1 MDVPRLRVVIV
12 DDSADVRRLVRHT
25 LEASGLF
32 EVVAEGADGEE
43 AIGLAYRHQPD
54 LMLLDT
60 SMPKMD
66 GLEALPAV
74 RALCPDTSVVMFT
87 GFEDVQLAV
96 RAREL
101 GAAAFVEKSTPLDQV
116 PVRLAALFHAD
127 AQEAAQHARSQMR
140 LTDLPVSPEVA
151 ATQEAQQVL
160 DQHTASFRDL
170 FDQAAIGMATLTVA
184 GRIVRANH
192 ALAELVS
199 STPDQLVGED
209 YGRLMSGRGDDLDRG
224 LDAIATRGEDVAF
237 FEHDLPHHRDEPPT
251 GMVQVTLAPIRDHDG
266 QVLYL
271 FAQVQD
277 ITRQRA
283 TVEDLRRSEEKFRLL
298 VRGVGEYAIFLLDVD
313 GNVIS
318 WNAGA
323 QRIKGY
329 EADEVLGRSF
339 RIFYLPD
346 EQEDGHPERNLR
358 VALHDGQMAEEG
370 WRVRKD
376 GSRFWASVVISP
388 VFDDQHRHIGFAK
401 VTRDRTDQ
409 RNHEQE
415 LQDLMFQQTE
425 VLALT
430 AHELRNPAAVIDG
443 SAGLLQRSWSELS
456 GSDRTDV
463 LDGIRGS
470 ARRLHRLAADLM
482 TASRLHAE
490 TLDLERVEVDLAVAL
505 SSAVTR
511 ARGLNPDAAI
521 EGDVPAGVTV
531 NVDAVRLDQSLDNL
545 IDNAVRH
552 GTPPV
557 LVTATVE
564 GDVVTICVADAG
576 GGVPEELT
584 SRLFGMFAS
593 AGRHRATG
601 LGLYL
606 VRQIARRHGGEAEYQ
621 PPEGGSGARFVL
633 TLPRGA

>member
-1 MDVPRLRVVIV
+1 VDVDRLSVVLV
-12 DDSADVRRLVRHT
+12 DDSADVRRLVRRT

-32 EVVAEGADGEE
+32 EVVAECADGEE
-43 AIGLAYRHQPD
+43 AISLAYRHQPD

-74 RALCPDTSVVMFT
+74 RALSPDTAVVMFT
-87 GFEDVQLAV
+87 GFEDVQLAA

-101 GAAAFVEKSTPLDQV
+101 GAAAFVEKSTPLEQV
-116 PVRLAALFHAD
+116 PVRLAGLFHAD

-140 LTDLPVSPEVA
+140 LTDVPIPPEVA
-151 ATQEAQQVL
+151 ATQAAQQVL

-170 FDQAAIGMATLTVA
+170 FDQAAIGMATLTTA
-184 GRIVRANH
+184 GRIVRANR

-199 STPDQLVGED
+199 SSPAELVGED
-209 YGRLMSGRGDDLDRG
+209 YGRLTSGRGDELDRG
-224 LDAIATRGEDVAF
+224 LASITRHDEDLAI
-237 FEHDLPHHRDEPPT
+237 FEHDLPHHPDEPPR
-251 GMVQVTLAPIRDHDG
+251 GMVQVTLAPIRGSDG
-266 QVLYL
+266 EVLYM

-277 ITRQRA
+277 VTRQRA
-283 TVEDLRRSEEKFRLL
+283 TVENLRRTEERFRLL
-298 VRGVGEYAIFLLDVD
+298 VRSVGEYAIYLLDVD

-318 WNAGA
+318 WNVGA

-329 EADEVLGRSF
+329 EAEEVLGRSF
-339 RIFYLPD
+339 RIFYLP
-346 EQEDGHPERNLR
+346 EQQENGHPEHNLR
-358 VALHDGQMAEEG
+358 VALRLGQITEEG

-388 VFDDQHRHIGFAK
+388 VFDDHRRHIGFAK

-409 RNHEQE
+409 RVHEGE
-415 LQDLMFQQTE
+415 LQDLMSQRTE

-443 SAGLLQRSWSELS
+443 SAGLLQRSWSEMS
-456 GSDRTDV
+456 EPDRSEV

-470 ARRLHRLAADLM
+470 ARRLHRLAGDLA

-490 TLDLERVEVDLAVAL
+490 AFDLERVEVDLAVAL
-505 SSAVTR
+505 AAAVGR
-511 ARGLNPDAAI
+511 ASGLHPGVAI
-521 EGDVPAGVTV
+521 RSDVPVRLMV

-557 LVTATVE
+557 LVSATLE
-564 GDVVTICVADAG
+564 GDVVRICVADAG
-576 GGVPEELT
+576 GGIPDELT
-584 SRLFGMFAS
+584 PRLFGMFAS
-593 AGRHRATG
+593 AGQHRATG

-606 VRQIARRHGGEAEYQ
+606 VREIARRHGGEAEYE
-621 PPEGGSGARFVL
+621 PPEGGSGARFVV